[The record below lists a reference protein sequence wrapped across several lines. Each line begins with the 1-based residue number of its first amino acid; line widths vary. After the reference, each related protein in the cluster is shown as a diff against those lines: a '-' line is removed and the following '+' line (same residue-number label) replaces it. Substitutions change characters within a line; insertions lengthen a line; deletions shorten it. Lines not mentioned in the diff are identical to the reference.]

1 MRSASSNM
9 TVWIVAISLLLC
21 VSLIGCDAE
30 QPVCSAPYIANGNTC
45 CLDKDNDTRCD
56 ASSGSGAGKATPP
69 QGLLDCSLCPPQ
81 FVTQREEVI
90 VYRYVCQNK
99 SVMDSA
105 EACGTAVLSN
115 AASLRPNT
123 MQDDAYIVSFDAEP
137 ACRGALKAAEL
148 RLVLAEVP
156 INITYEVEDAPDAM
170 PRPVYFSVGKS
181 DSYLYVGFCDGA
193 CGDLVDI
200 SLAPTSAYLVR
211 AVLRY
216 PDKTVNTRDII
227 IDPTPDGAYGR
238 KRCG

>member
-1 MRSASSNM
+1 MAL
-9 TVWIVAISLLLC
+9 SLLLST
-21 VSLIGCDAE
+21 SLIACDTE

-56 ASSGSGAGKATPP
+56 SSSGADSEKAALPP
-69 QGLLDCSLCPPQ
+69 GLLDCSLCPPQ

-105 EACGTAVLSN
+105 EECGTAILSN

-123 MQDDAYIVSFDAEP
+123 VQDDAYIVSFDAEP
-137 ACRGALKAAEL
+137 ACRGALKAAAL

-170 PRPVYFSVGKS
+170 PRPIHFSTGKS
-181 DSYLYVGFCDGA
+181 NSYFYVGFCDGA
-193 CGDLVDI
+193 CGDLADA

-216 PDKTVNTRDII
+216 TDKTVSTRDII
-227 IDPTPDGAYGR
+227 IDPTPDGAYGQ